1 MSLNSFDFFNYYF
14 LNKLFLIED
23 KENQFFL
30 FVFIKQENWKQME
43 VILILFVNIG
53 EIKEVEVK
61 KLFNMFDFVYR
72 VFLC

>member
-1 MSLNSFDFFNYYF
+1 
-14 LNKLFLIED
+14 
-23 KENQFFL
+23 
-30 FVFIKQENWKQME
+30 ME

>member
-1 MSLNSFDFFNYYF
+1 MSLNCFDFFNYYF

-30 FVFIKQENWKQME
+30 FVFIKQENWKQMD
-43 VILILFVNIG
+43 LILFVNII

>member
-1 MSLNSFDFFNYYF
+1 
-14 LNKLFLIED
+14 
-23 KENQFFL
+23 
-30 FVFIKQENWKQME
+30 ME

-61 KLFNMFDFVYR
+61 KLLNMFDFVYR